1 MAKLSKQNSPV
12 SFQAKSQIHEPFNI
26 VVLKSNIPIMT
37 RVFAIL
43 CLVLLGS
50 ALTLRAQ
57 DRKSLAD
64 AEHYFSVR
72 SYDVAL
78 PKFVSAIQAGEKDP
92 MVHYK
97 TAVCYQKSSETDQQ
111 IKAIP
116 YFEYA
121 LKNGK
126 GMPNTLYYDLGT
138 IYLKDENIQKAMEN
152 FNKFKEVSSKAD
164 KKAMSQ
170 ADEAIQTCHNALA
183 LMSVPRNFKVTHFN
197 SIINSEYTEYNP
209 VVSADESVMAFTA
222 LRPNTGKTR
231 SGDKFIEE
239 IYITYNNAGT
249 WSEAKLVSIAHDY
262 NVGTAGISADGQKM
276 LIFMGG
282 ASDPG
287 SLFQITKAGETWSK
301 PSLITSTINTPKYLE
316 STASITPD
324 GKTIYFASDRLGGQG
339 GLDIYKTTL
348 QANGSW
354 SAPVNLGNKINS
366 KYNEDAP
373 YIHPDQKTLFFTS
386 DGHNTMG
393 GRDIFVTKLVNN
405 GWTIPENMGYPVNTT
420 VNDNYFTLIADGTRA
435 YFSSDRKGGMGGQDI
450 YYIDLPAES
459 ANIPLTMIKGKI
471 LNLETGKPIPTKI
484 YLIDNETDKRLDFV
498 YDPDPET
505 GNYLIILPPSK
516 NYDMVIESDGFLPY
530 TLNINVPN
538 QTYFYEL
545 YQMVSLKTIKQFDV
559 VVGQEVQVKN
569 AFYDTDQDVKADL
582 RKSHEAKLVQG
593 GSLDVYDLML
603 DLMAAQ
609 DKEGINY
616 LTDLIQMKD
625 PIEEVNFNEK
635 ENSKIDVAVRTY
647 YYDESDESK
656 FEQKKVD
663 GKTIFSL
670 PTFMV
675 NDEIKK
681 QKGQPEKKSGAYDKA
696 ILTKNAVI
704 YFDAGKS
711 ELKAQYNT
719 QLDGILNDLKAHK
732 DLGVEIS
739 GFASAEGTEEMN
751 RELSNKRAIAVLDY
765 VNHKGIVRR
774 RIVAKGYGAT
784 KDQNVSKEQG
794 RRVEVRIVDLNQM
807 ESTK

>member
-1 MAKLSKQNSPV
+1 
-12 SFQAKSQIHEPFNI
+12 
-26 VVLKSNIPIMT
+26 MT
-37 RVFAIL
+37 RKVN
-43 CLVLLGS
+43 LLYWLLFFS
-50 ALTLRAQ
+50 VIALQAQ
-57 DRKSLAD
+57 DSKSLAD

-78 PKFVSAIQAGEKDP
+78 PKFLAAIQAGEKSP
-92 MVHYK
+92 LVYYK
-97 TAVCYQKSSETDQQ
+97 TGVCYQKSPETDEQ
-111 IKAIP
+111 IKSIP

-126 GMPNTLYYDLGT
+126 DMPASLYYDLGT
-138 IYLKDENIQKAMEN
+138 MYLKDESLQNAVQS
-152 FNKFKEVSSKAD
+152 FTKFREVSSKAD
-164 KKAMSQ
+164 KKVMAQ
-170 ADEAIQTCHNALA
+170 ADEAIQTCHNAIA

-197 SIINSEYTEYNP
+197 SIINTKYTEYNP

-231 SGDKFIEE
+231 TGDKFIEE
-239 IYITYNNAGT
+239 IYITYNINGA
-249 WSEAKLVSIAHDY
+249 WSEPKVVPIAHDY

-282 ASDPG
+282 ATDPG
-287 SLFQITKAGETWSK
+287 GLYQISRAGDAWSK
-301 PSLITSTINTPKYLE
+301 PSLITPSLNTPKYLE

-354 SAPVNLGNKINS
+354 SNPVNLGPEVNS
-366 KYNEDAP
+366 KANEDAP
-373 YIHPDQKTLFFTS
+373 FIHPDQKTLFFTS
-386 DGHNTMG
+386 DGHNSMG
-393 GRDIFVTKLVNN
+393 GRDIFVTRMVGTK
-405 GWTIPENMGYPVNTT
+405 WTSPENMGYPVNTT

-471 LNLETGKPIPTKI
+471 LNAETGKPMPTKI
-484 YLIDNETDKRLDFV
+484 YLIDNETDKKLDFV

-505 GNYLIILPPSK
+505 GNYLVILPPSK
-516 NYDMVIESDGFLPY
+516 NYDMVIESEGFLPY
-530 TLNINVPN
+530 TLNINIPN

-569 AFYDTDQDVKADL
+569 AFYDTDSDVKADL
-582 RKSHEAKLVQG
+582 RKTHEAKLVQG
-593 GSLDVYDLML
+593 GNVDVYDMML

-609 DKEGINY
+609 DKDGINY

-635 ENSKIDVAVRTY
+635 ENSRIEMATRTY

-656 FEQKKVD
+656 FEQKQVD

-675 NDEIKK
+675 NEEIMK
-681 QKGQPEKKSGAYDKA
+681 QKGQTAKKTSVIDKA
-696 ILTKNAVI
+696 VLAKSAKI

-711 ELKAQYNT
+711 DLKAQYNA
-719 QLDGILNDLKAHK
+719 QLDVILAELNKNP
-732 DLGVEIS
+732 DLGIEIL

-751 RELSNKRAIAVLDY
+751 RDLSNKRAISVLDY
-765 VNHKGIVRR
+765 INHKGVVRR

-784 KDQNVSKEQG
+784 KDQSASKEEG
-794 RRVEVRIVDLNQM
+794 RRVEVHIVDLNALS
-807 ESTK
+807 EIK